1 MRYIEKPQCGC
12 EEPQSYI
19 MSTSYTLCI
28 AFWIPFNMK
37 KSSTPLEGYSDAD
50 ACFKRMKY
58 EKCNGKL
65 DWHPSPIHVNGK
77 EPYDLNNLGYC
88 L

>member
-1 MRYIEKPQCGC
+1 MTYAVYIAHW
-12 EEPQSYI
+12 
-19 MSTSYTLCI
+19 TS
-28 AFWIPFNMK
+28 FNMK

-50 ACFKRMKY
+50 TCFKRTEK

-65 DWHPSPIHVNGK
+65 DWHPGSIHVNGK

-88 L
+88 LNWFWIHNLLLMSFLPQFL

>member
-1 MRYIEKPQCGC
+1 MRYIEKPQRGC

-19 MSTSYTLCI
+19 MPTTYTLCI

-50 ACFKRMKY
+50 ACFKRMK
-58 EKCNGKL
+58 
-65 DWHPSPIHVNGK
+65 
-77 EPYDLNNLGYC
+77 
-88 L
+88 